1 MIKKEKKEFELPDWE
16 KKALFFM
23 KTRSDGDKIGLMV
36 KAGEQAAEDWWRY
49 FIHKG
54 MQKKAQ
60 YMAARLREGKEYMVP
75 CETVS
80 DFDPTYRPPAKPRM
94 PYKED

>member
-1 MIKKEKKEFELPDWE
+1 MGKQQPEVKLGKFEE
-16 KKALFFM
+16 QALYFM
-23 KTRSDGDKIGLMV
+23 KQRADGGDLGHMV
-36 KAGEQAAEDWWRY
+36 KAGDQSAQDWWRY

-60 YMAARLREGKEYMVP
+60 YMASRLREGKEYMVP
-75 CETVS
+75 CETVQ

-94 PYKED
+94 PYKDE